1 MFEQKFKYQK
11 IDYSKILLSIL
22 MVILIATASFQIGKN
37 SNKSVTKDSGLI
49 IEKGSEDN
57 NIDKKTESETAK
69 MSILSKA
76 LERKQIIV
84 PENAQVIDTESTEK
98 NGNNE
103 CVFVASKN
111 SKKYHRANCST
122 AEKIKEANRI
132 CFISEEDAE
141 SEGYTAAA
149 DCAKK

>member
-57 NIDKKTESETAK
+57 NIDKKTESKTAK

-76 LERKQIIV
+76 LERKQII
-84 PENAQVIDTESTEK
+84 
-98 NGNNE
+98 
-103 CVFVASKN
+103 ASKIG
-111 SKKYHRANCST
+111 RASC
-122 AEKIKEANRI
+122 R
-132 CFISEEDAE
+132 E
-141 SEGYTAAA
+141 SV
-149 DCAKK
+149 

>member
-98 NGNNE
+98 
-103 CVFVASKN
+103 K
-111 SKKYHRANCST
+111 
-122 AEKIKEANRI
+122 
-132 CFISEEDAE
+132 
-141 SEGYTAAA
+141 
-149 DCAKK
+149 